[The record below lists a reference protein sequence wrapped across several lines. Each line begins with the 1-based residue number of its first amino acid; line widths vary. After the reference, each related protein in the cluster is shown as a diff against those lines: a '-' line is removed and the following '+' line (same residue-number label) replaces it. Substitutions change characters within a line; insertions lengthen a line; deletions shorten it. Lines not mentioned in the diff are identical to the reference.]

1 MSIFYDTTT
10 LLNKARQ
17 QQYSIQEE
25 VKLLSES
32 YEEVYEVDYEQLID
46 DLLDE
51 GYSEEEVIEYLEEKM
66 SDAEMRSLPARSRR
80 RLGIAGPTQSKKGK
94 KLVGSALQASIE
106 KTRSLRQQRR
116 ASAAP
121 SERQQK
127 IAQKKSEAASRSSA
141 KQWNAAFARHDQRM
155 GKGTEETR
163 SLPART
169 RKKLGVPEPGV
180 MEIDRIKAIRASR
193 RQAAPQSE
201 RQRRI
206 AELGAKSK
214 KGKPSTPPVLGK
226 PKVST
231 TTTAT
236 TTAPSAAPTQPEKT
250 TQKSTTQVRNTKPR
264 ETPQQRRERLGLN
277 VGTRRS
283 RRKARAER
291 AAERRGASVD
301 KSPRNRDLVMKG
313 VKGGVEKYAK
323 KVAGKIKKF
332 FGKEDVNLIDAT
344 TYLLISEGYDDETI
358 ITILEW
364 IESEVEADETYVCL
378 EIVENVVDGAMIY
391 NFMVENFEFE
401 YEEDVY
407 DVMEQLSIDDIEYII
422 ESAY

>member
-66 SDAEMRSLPARSRR
+66 TDAEKRSLPARSRQK
-80 RLGIAGPTQSKKGK
+80 LGITGPSESKKGK
-94 KLVGSALQASIE
+94 KLVGGALKTSLE
-106 KTRSLRQQRR
+106 KTRNLRQQRR

-121 SERQQK
+121 TERQQK
-127 IAQKKSEAASRSSA
+127 IAQKSITNFIATAGRQETPIKTSAESPKKETKQRSSFKASTKGKSVSSGSLTRKANEVRLAAGREFQNKAAKSATIADLRKKYEKIAPGPSTVDRLQSAIAAAQKEKPRYERSREARAASGR
-141 KQWNAAFARHDQRM
+141 
-155 GKGTEETR
+155 GE
-163 SLPART
+163 
-169 RKKLGVPEPGV
+169 
-180 MEIDRIKAIRASR
+180 SR
-193 RQAAPQSE
+193 E
-201 RQRRI
+201 
-206 AELGAKSK
+206 
-214 KGKPSTPPVLGK
+214 
-226 PKVST
+226 
-231 TTTAT
+231 
-236 TTAPSAAPTQPEKT
+236 
-250 TQKSTTQVRNTKPR
+250 
-264 ETPQQRRERLGLN
+264 QRRERLGLN

-344 TYLLISEGYDDETI
+344 TYLLISEGYNDETI
-358 ITILEW
+358 MTILEW
-364 IESEVEADETYVCL
+364 IESEIEADETYLCL
-378 EIVENVVDGAMIY
+378 EIVENVVEGAMIY

-401 YEEDVY
+401 YEDDVY
-407 DVMEQLSIDDIEYII
+407 DVIEQLSMDDIEYII
-422 ESAY
+422 ESVY